1 MAATKKTNAVR
12 ILEGMKIPFELLEYD
27 IDENELSA
35 EDAAA
40 KTGIAEERTFKT
52 LCCRGDRSGVI
63 MVCVPAGR
71 ELDFKALAA
80 ASGNKSAELVH
91 LKEVQGLTG
100 YIRGGCS
107 PIGMKKA
114 FVKMIEIM
122 MKEATDPENR
132 HLVITHCNCPERAHV
147 VRDMILKKIP
157 FKDSLIMDT
166 NGISSLY
173 ASDGGIIVTC

>member
-1 MAATKKTNAVR
+1 MAAVKKTNAVR
-12 ILEGMKIPFELLEYD
+12 QLESKKIPFELLEYE
-27 IDENELSA
+27 IDEELLSA

-52 LCCRGDRSGVI
+52 LCCRGDKTGVM

-100 YIRGGCS
+100 YVRGGCS
-107 PIGMKKA
+107 PLGTKKKYPVIIDDSAMA
-114 FVKMIEIM
+114 FDFITVNAGHRGLLFKLAPADLVKATEAKLAPIM
-122 MKEATDPENR
+122 R
-132 HLVITHCNCPERAHV
+132 
-147 VRDMILKKIP
+147 
-157 FKDSLIMDT
+157 
-166 NGISSLY
+166 
-173 ASDGGIIVTC
+173 